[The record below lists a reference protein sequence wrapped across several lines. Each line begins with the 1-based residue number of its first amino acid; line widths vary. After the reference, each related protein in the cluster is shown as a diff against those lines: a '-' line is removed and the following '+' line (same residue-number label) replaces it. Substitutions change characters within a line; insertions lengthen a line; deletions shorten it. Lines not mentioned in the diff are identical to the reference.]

1 MRIVKLLSVAAAM
14 AVVATALIGVGSAS
28 GTTLCKELAEI
39 CPEGARYPAGTVI
52 EAKLRK
58 GTVAKLETSVGTVT
72 CAQSST
78 VGETAEESGAP
89 LDGTLT
95 TLIFGECKLGSTACT
110 VTVQN
115 LPYLMQ
121 GEEIEPGNGTLV
133 TSNGGSGEPQ
143 ANVKCGAFIN
153 CNYTQKELTLNGEG
167 GSPAILRVEKV
178 ELTRLGGFICPK
190 GAVANAEYEVTNP
203 MPLFASAK
211 P

>member
-1 MRIVKLLSVAAAM
+1 MRFVKLLGAVAAL
-14 AVVATALIGVGSAS
+14 AVVATALMGVGSAS
-28 GTTLCKELAEI
+28 ATTLCEELAEV

-58 GTVAKLETSVGTVT
+58 GTVAKLETSIGTVT
-72 CAQSST
+72 CGQSAT
-78 VGETAEESGAP
+78 TGETAEESGAP

-95 TLIFGECKLGSTACT
+95 KLSFGECNLGGSACT

-133 TSNGGSGEPQ
+133 TSSGGSGEPQ
-143 ANVKCGAFIN
+143 ANVKCGSFIN

-178 ELTRLGGFICPK
+178 ALTRVGGFFCPQV
-190 GAVANAEYEVTNP
+190 AVANAEYEVTNP